1 MIGIYLCDDE
11 EVVRHQI
18 RTALEW
24 RIAVEDY
31 DMKIVCSAATAQEL
45 LAASEG
51 EKCGIYFLDVELK
64 DSEWDG
70 FRLGQELRRRDP
82 HGTLVYITAYGDL
95 AWRTFQYHLEA
106 FDYIIKAPEQIGPSM
121 SQCLSEI
128 HLRLLAERQ
137 NPAELFTLRTGDTV
151 RHVPLSDILFFET
164 APIPHHVLLHTSCS
178 QMDFLGSL
186 NELEI
191 RLGDRFIRTHRSY
204 LVAAD
209 KIETVDLK
217 HNRLWAGGYECLL
230 SRTGKAAL
238 RKKMGGGQRG
248 PRSI

>member
-11 EVVRHQI
+11 ESVRRQI
-18 RTALEW
+18 QEALE
-24 RIAVEDY
+24 RKILVEDY
-31 DMKIVCSAATAQEL
+31 DMKVVCSAANAREL
-45 LAASEG
+45 LDTAEG
-51 EKCGIYFLDVELK
+51 EKRGMYFLDVDLK
-64 DSEWDG
+64 DGEWDG

-82 HGTLVYITAYGDL
+82 HGTLVYITGYGDL

-106 FDYIIKAPEQIGPSM
+106 FDYIIKKPEQIGPSV

-137 NPAELFTLRTGDTV
+137 DPAEMLTVRTGETV
-151 RHVPLSDILFFET
+151 RHIPLRDILFFET
-164 APIPHHVLLHTSCS
+164 ASIPHHVLLHTSNS
-178 QMDFLGSL
+178 RMDFLGSL

-191 RLGDRFIRTHRSY
+191 QLGDRFIRTHRSY

-217 HNRLWAGGYECLL
+217 HSKLWAGGRECLL
-230 SRTGKAAL
+230 SRAGKAQL
-238 RKKMGGGQRG
+238 RRKSGASPPSLSGT
-248 PRSI
+248 